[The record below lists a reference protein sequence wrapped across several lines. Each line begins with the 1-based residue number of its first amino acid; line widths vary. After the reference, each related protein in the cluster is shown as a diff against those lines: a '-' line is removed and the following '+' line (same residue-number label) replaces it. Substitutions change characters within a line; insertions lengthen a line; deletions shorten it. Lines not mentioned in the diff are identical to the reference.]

1 VFVVAPLD
9 LRALHLRYRA
19 QRKTLP
25 TVGPFP
31 LWETVPLQRHPT
43 SAVRTASNDNQ
54 WPNTSAAGARGESIV
69 RVFRSLWAYRGFILG
84 SVKRDFQSKYQ
95 NSILGIA
102 WTVIN
107 PLAMIIVY
115 TVIFSQVMRAKL
127 PGAQGGFAYS
137 IYLCSG
143 VLTWGFFAEI
153 VTRSQLVFL
162 ENANLLKKLNFPRL
176 CLPIITIINALINFS
191 IVFGLFTGFLV
202 VSGTFPGWSYL
213 ALAPVLLILIA
224 LSAGLGITLGVL
236 HVFFRD
242 VGYLFNVVLQFWFWF
257 TPVVYPATI
266 LPDFARKLLILNPMA
281 GLVAA
286 CQRILL
292 AKQWPDWISL
302 APAALVALFL
312 CLFSWRLFHR
322 RSGELVDE
330 L

>member
-1 VFVVAPLD
+1 VGAP
-9 LRALHLRYRA
+9 
-19 QRKTLP
+19 
-25 TVGPFP
+25 
-31 LWETVPLQRHPT
+31 
-43 SAVRTASNDNQ
+43 
-54 WPNTSAAGARGESIV
+54 GESIV
-69 RVFRSLWAYRGFILG
+69 RVFRNLWAYRGFILG
-84 SVKRDFQSKYQ
+84 SVKRDFQLKYR
-95 NSILGIA
+95 NSMLGIA

-107 PLAMIIVY
+107 PLAMIVVY

-137 IYLCSG
+137 IYLCAG

-153 VTRSQLVFL
+153 VTRSQMVFL

-176 CLPIITIINALINFS
+176 CLPMITIINALINFS
-191 IVFGLFTGFLV
+191 IVFGLFTGFLI

-213 ALAPVLLILIA
+213 ALAPVLVILVA
-224 LSAGLGITLGVL
+224 LSAGLGIALGVL

-242 VGYLFNVVLQFWFWF
+242 VGHLFNVILQFWFWF

-281 GLVAA
+281 GLVGA

-292 AKQWPDWISL
+292 AGQWPDWTSL
-302 APAALVALFL
+302 APAALVAVCL
-312 CLFSWRLFHR
+312 CLFSWRLFQQ